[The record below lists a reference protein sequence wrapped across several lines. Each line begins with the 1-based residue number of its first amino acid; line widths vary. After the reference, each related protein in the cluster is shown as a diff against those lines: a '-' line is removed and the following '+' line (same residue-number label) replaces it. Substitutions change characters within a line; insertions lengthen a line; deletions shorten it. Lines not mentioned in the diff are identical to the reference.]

1 MLLEP
6 FNVYVSTRMFRLIAT
21 SPVSSLYFLQVLKKA
36 QRDAGSSR
44 GEIIEHFKQTLTSE
58 IEDVFRK
65 FRANVMEAGDEE
77 GLEVRKHYLKVR
89 PEIALTEIGEKFR
102 LLMTFFQPANK
113 SEKRRQ
119 QRISYAIEVIY
130 SI

>member
-1 MLLEP
+1 MLHLC
-6 FNVYVSTRMFRLIAT
+6 S
-21 SPVSSLYFLQVLKKA
+21 LQVLKKA

-130 SI
+130 TVFDLKHCTHNSFKVISGLE